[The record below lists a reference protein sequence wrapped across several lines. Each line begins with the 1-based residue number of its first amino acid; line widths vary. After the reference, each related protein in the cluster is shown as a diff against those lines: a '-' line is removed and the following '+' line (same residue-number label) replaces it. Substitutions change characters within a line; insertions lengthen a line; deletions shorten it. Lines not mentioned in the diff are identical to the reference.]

1 MSEWE
6 RDDDYRRLG
15 WIRGYER
22 GILLGHVGTSLR
34 TNDGVWRWEVHDE
47 YAFDAPYGTSDSA
60 EAAMQACDEAAVAW
74 VLIALAKRAARWVDE
89 VDAKLAREY
98 RAARLAY
105 EAVTRSDGY
114 DYRPEHDEQERARR
128 SIVLGWPTHFDE

>member
-1 MSEWE
+1 MTEWE

-34 TNDGVWRWEVHDE
+34 TNDRVWRWEVHDE

-98 RAARLAY
+98 RAASVWSQMWLRACKRGDIRALPKFS
-105 EAVTRSDGY
+105 RSN
-114 DYRPEHDEQERARR
+114 RREHYAKMSLVR
-128 SIVLGWPTHFDE
+128 G

>member
-6 RDDDYRRLG
+6 RDDSNKSVG
-15 WIRGYER
+15 FIRGYER
-22 GILLGHVGTSLR
+22 GLLLGMVGARFETPDTWLWS
-34 TNDGVWRWEVHDE
+34 VHDE
-47 YAFDAPYGTSDSA
+47 YALETPGGTAGSA
-60 EAAMQACDEAAVAW
+60 EAAMKACDEAAVAW
-74 VLIALAKRAARWVDE
+74 VLIALVKRAARWVDE

-105 EAVTRSDGY
+105 ETATRSDGY

-128 SIVLGWPTHFDE
+128 SIVLGWPAYSDE